1 MGSTLTLT
9 ASDGQSI
16 EAYVAE
22 PNGTPKAGIVV
33 IQEIFGVNDHMK
45 HVTDNFA
52 AEGYAAICP
61 SFFDRVEPGAVLP
74 YTDFGRGR
82 EIAGQMSNDAVVAD
96 INAAADHVRS
106 AGKVGV
112 IGYCWGGSMSFLG
125 ACDANID
132 CAVSYYGSR
141 IIQYSP
147 DMKPKVPMQYHYGEI
162 DQSFPMDAVEK
173 VMSEQ
178 PEGEHFVY
186 DGADHGFSCG
196 DRPQFNQVAT
206 ELALS
211 RVLKF
216 FGETL

>member
-1 MGSTLTLT
+1 MGSTITLT
-9 ASDGQSI
+9 ASDGQLI

-22 PNGTPKAGIVV
+22 PDGTPKAGIVV

-52 AEGYAAICP
+52 AQGYAAICP
-61 SFFDRVEPGAVLP
+61 SFFDRVEPGAVLS
-74 YTDFGRGR
+74 YTDFSRGR
-82 EIAGQMSNDAVVAD
+82 EIVGQLADDAVLAD
-96 INAAADHVRS
+96 INAAADHVRF

-112 IGYCWGGSMSFLG
+112 IGYCWGGAMAFLG
-125 ACDANID
+125 ACKGTVD
-132 CAVSYYGSR
+132 CGVSYYGTR
-141 IIQYSP
+141 LIQYSP
-147 DMKPKVPMQYHYGEI
+147 EMKPKVPMQYHYGET

-178 PEGEHFVY
+178 AEGEHFVY
-186 DGADHGFSCG
+186 EGADHGFSCG
-196 DRPQFNQVAT
+196 DRPQFNPAAT

-216 FGETL
+216 FGEAL

>member
-61 SFFDRVEPGAVLP
+61 SFFDRVEPGAVLS

-82 EIAGQMSNDAVVAD
+82 
-96 INAAADHVRS
+96 
-106 AGKVGV
+106 
-112 IGYCWGGSMSFLG
+112 
-125 ACDANID
+125 
-132 CAVSYYGSR
+132 
-141 IIQYSP
+141 
-147 DMKPKVPMQYHYGEI
+147 
-162 DQSFPMDAVEK
+162 
-173 VMSEQ
+173 
-178 PEGEHFVY
+178 
-186 DGADHGFSCG
+186 
-196 DRPQFNQVAT
+196 
-206 ELALS
+206 
-211 RVLKF
+211 
-216 FGETL
+216 